1 MSIYLSFS
9 FDLLISGENQ
19 QVSDRASPVNGPGLA
34 KPIAMTSSFKEQ
46 QQPSSSSSSSSPN
59 MNPVGKKRIDAAL
72 EKNIET
78 IVTQVRRTT
87 TKPSQLT
94 QNDLQLFDSTTSL
107 DSIKNGHHSRETT
120 PITSN
125 TNSKYTSSSSREM
138 TPDSINADSANEDQ
152 QQTVRNGHH
161 YHRSMNHHQP
171 AAAIV
176 PPSHLPP
183 SHHPSVLTSSAT
195 ADLTSPFNSSYGPQP
210 WPPAVYP
217 FAHPHH
223 GLYLPYPPPPLGST
237 TTPTNGLPPFYPSY
251 DPLFIEQHY
260 GPQGLSAFY
269 TQQQQQQQARLLQ
282 EQSTMS
288 GTSNS
293 SPSFRESQSLT
304 DIYNNTMSNRLNA
317 RLTNLNE
324 QQQMMLSH
332 LYLNQINSLPYVT
345 LYDNSPS
352 ARTPRSNGD
361 IGENEIHIVLDV
373 VYLCLF
379 DVSHVYILNLLVLL
393 RTFLLIYVFTHL
405 FR

>member
-1 MSIYLSFS
+1 
-9 FDLLISGENQ
+9 
-19 QVSDRASPVNGPGLA
+19 
-34 KPIAMTSSFKEQ
+34 MTSSFKEQ

-171 AAAIV
+171 AAATVV

-269 TQQQQQQQARLLQ
+269 TQQQQQARLLQ

-288 GTSNS
+288 GTPNS